1 MSTRGMQYIV
11 DHAAGIEVSR
21 AKTIGQ
27 LIVRSGRIRTAERAS
42 LVPWQ
47 MIVTPP
53 SAARFEDVRDVIEGI
68 TLTDRNRFFYIGFDS
83 NPGLNYITE
92 YKGDLNSTQLDA
104 LRVSTSTGFLGNETF
119 DVGEALNITAGSATT
134 ATFDYM
140 RLVNLPEI
148 GDTITT
154 DTATLTANSFAS
166 STSAT
171 YNRALSTSRSDFLI
185 SNAQYQA
192 NYQNFSVGS
201 ALTATTYIT
210 GGQTITAITH
220 NYTTL
225 AGVGYT
231 RIVMSAPANS
241 NSTAASS
248 NGSNNISVTATRL
261 TTVSSSTV
269 IFKAGDYVQFK
280 TDTEG
285 NLERGSAR
293 TVPLDVLRGTG
304 TTVDVPVHRPW
315 IFSGTSDYANNNR
328 DGAALYVGNDVRIG
342 FVLTKMPSWKLIPGK
357 LVQWTGDFELYEY
370 IGG

>member
-11 DHAAGIEVSR
+11 DNAAGIEVSR

-42 LVPWQ
+42 LVPWN

-92 YKGDLNSTQLDA
+92 YKGDLSTEQLDA
-104 LRVSTSTGFLGNETF
+104 LRVSTSTGFLGNATF
-119 DVGEALNITAGSATT
+119 DVGDTLNIISGSATT

-140 RLVNLPEI
+140 RLTDLPEI
-148 GDTITT
+148 GGTIT
-154 DTATLTANSFAS
+154 
-166 STSAT
+166 
-171 YNRALSTSRSDFLI
+171 
-185 SNAQYQA
+185 
-192 NYQNFSVGS
+192 
-201 ALTATTYIT
+201 
-210 GGQTITAITH
+210 
-220 NYTTL
+220 
-225 AGVGYT
+225 
-231 RIVMSAPANS
+231 
-241 NSTAASS
+241 
-248 NGSNNISVTATRL
+248 
-261 TTVSSSTV
+261 SSTV
-269 IFKAGDYVQFK
+269 VFKAGDYVQFK

-285 NLERGSAR
+285 NLSRGSAR

-304 TTVDVPVHRPW
+304 DTVDVPVHRPW
-315 IFSGTSDYANNNR
+315 IFSGTSDYANNDR